1 MGEEGEEG
9 EEEEEEEVGEEGEQ
23 EEEGAGRPC
32 VLSRPFILFFC
43 QFILLIRICQFFTP

>member
-9 EEEEEEEVGEEGEQ
+9 EEEEEEVGEQ